1 MVEIPIP
8 ARQRQSGF
16 SLAELLVSILVTSL
30 VLLATLALVNFSS
43 QVSRVQG
50 HVTDMQ
56 QSLRIAQYDVVRTV
70 RMAGRGPLPAGS
82 LPDGFAVAVRNNVP
96 EGETIGGPGTP
107 EVLAGTDVLTVRG
120 VFDTPL
126 YRIQPAAAG
135 SFQLDGAGGGTLTI
149 RSQEPA
155 NVPQDLQP
163 LRAAIDSG
171 RPEAL
176 LLVSP
181 ENASLYAVVELA
193 PGASNTGNPDQVTVG
208 FRITGGT
215 HSAAYGAFSPAGPG
229 VFPPN
234 LTSVAFVGILEEY
247 RFYVRDER
255 GVAPDGG
262 PELVPKLSR
271 ARVYPGT
278 GSPWA
283 DSLQAWQTDIA
294 DNILDVQ
301 VALGMDSAVDGCT
314 VLEDEVN
321 CAIAESANG
330 QNDDWLYNSAQDG
343 AAGWAGLPLHYVRL
357 TTLARTDRRDLKYR
371 APLLVRLEDHDFS
384 GSALNDAKER
394 MFRRRVL
401 QTVIDMR
408 NL

>member
-1 MVEIPIP
+1 MVDLPIP

-30 VLLATLALVNFSS
+30 VLLGTLALLNFSS

-70 RMAGRGPLPAGS
+70 RMAGRGPLPAGN
-82 LPDGFAVAVRNNVP
+82 LPNGFAVDVRNNVP
-96 EGETIGGPGTP
+96 EGETIGGAGTP
-107 EVLAGTDVLTVRG
+107 GVLAGTDVLTVRG
-120 VFDTPL
+120 VFDTPI
-126 YRIQPAAAG
+126 YSVQPAAAG
-135 SFQLDGAGGGTLTI
+135 SFQLDGAGGGTVTI
-149 RSQEPA
+149 QGRETILQ
-155 NVPQDLQP
+155 NLQP
-163 LRAAIDSG
+163 LRDVIASG

-181 ENASLYAVVELA
+181 ESAGLYAVVELD
-193 PGASNTGNPDQVTVG
+193 PGTSNTANPAQVTVG
-208 FRITGGT
+208 FRTTGGT
-215 HSAAYGAFSPAGPG
+215 HTAGYGAFSPAGAG

-234 LTSVAFVGILEEY
+234 LTSVAFVGVLEEY
-247 RFYVRDER
+247 RFYVRDVR

-278 GSPWA
+278 NVPWA
-283 DSLQAWQTDIA
+283 DNLQSWQTDIA

-301 VALGMDSAVDGCT
+301 VALGMDAPVNGCT
-314 VLEDEVN
+314 VQQDEVN
-321 CAIAESANG
+321 CSIAESANG
-330 QNDDWLYNSAQDG
+330 QNDDWLFNSDRDV
-343 AAGWAGLPLHYVRL
+343 AAGWAGLPLHFVRL

-371 APLLVRLEDHDFS
+371 APVLVRLEDHDFA
-384 GSALNDAKER
+384 GSPLNDAQER